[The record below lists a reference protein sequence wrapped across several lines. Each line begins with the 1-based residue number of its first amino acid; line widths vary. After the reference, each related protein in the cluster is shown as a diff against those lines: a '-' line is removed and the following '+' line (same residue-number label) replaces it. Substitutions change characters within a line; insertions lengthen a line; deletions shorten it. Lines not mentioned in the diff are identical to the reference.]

1 MELVAILFL
10 VALADPIRWVI
21 SILSAWFVPNH
32 IGAILVSVVL
42 TTGLTLAIVR
52 SPSPGSLVIGAIVSA
67 VITSGFFMLRRKL
80 RNKKLQ
86 RQENG
91 PSA

>member
-10 VALADPIRWVI
+10 VALADPIRWLI
-21 SILSAWFVPNH
+21 SIFSAWFVASH
-32 IGAILVSVVL
+32 IGAIIVSIVV
-42 TTGLTLAIVR
+42 TTGLILAIAR
-52 SPSPGSLVIGAIVSA
+52 SPSPASLVIGAIVSA
-67 VITSGFFMLRRKL
+67 AITSGFFLLRRKL

-86 RQENG
+86 RQADG